1 VFTLAVH
8 PIPQPLAKV
17 AQKID
22 GDIEVPKILIG
33 VLDNVTPVSRPY
45 EEWSLK
51 ISYCSTML

>member
-33 VLDNVTPVSRPY
+33 VLDICYPSQP
-45 EEWSLK
+45 SLRR
-51 ISYCSTML
+51 MELED